1 MNLPFRLHHRPR
13 RVRLI
18 AAAGALVA
26 TGLLA
31 WLAVALLTGPQTP
44 KIVANN
50 ISRNFR
56 ACLVNDQQDAT
67 MAQPVWSSLQNAAS
81 GAAIN
86 AQRIQVPKGST
97 AASLPYVN
105 SLVQRKCGLII
116 SVGPGLHEAVAT
128 AAQHNPH
135 QRFITMGPSVK
146 LPNVRSYS
154 PTDRSAVISAVQQ
167 AARPRSAHRT

>member
-1 MNLPFRLHHRPR
+1 M
-13 RVRLI
+13 
-18 AAAGALVA
+18 AAIGTLVT
-26 TGLLA
+26 TGLLV
-31 WLAVALLTGPQTP
+31 WISVAMLTAPRTP
-44 KIVANN
+44 KVVANN

-56 ACLVNDQQDAT
+56 ACLVNDQQDAA

-86 AQRIQVPKGST
+86 AQHIQVPKDAKT
-97 AASLPYVN
+97 ASLPYIN

-116 SVGPGLHEAVAT
+116 SVGPGLQQAMIT
-128 AAQHNPH
+128 AARNNPH

-146 LPNVRSYS
+146 LPNVHSFP

-167 AARPRSAHRT
+167 ASRPRPSHRT

>member
-13 RVRLI
+13 RVRL
-18 AAAGALVA
+18 AAGAGALVA

-31 WLAVALLTGPQTP
+31 WISVALLTSPHTP

-56 ACLVNDQQDAT
+56 ACLVNDQQDAA
-67 MAQPVWSSLQNAAS
+67 MAQPVWSSLQSAAA

-86 AQRIQVPKGST
+86 AQHVQIPTGGT

-116 SVGPGLHEAVAT
+116 SVGPGLHQAVTT
-128 AAQHNPH
+128 AARHNPH

-146 LPNVRSYS
+146 LPNVRSFS

-167 AARPRSAHRT
+167 AARPRPSHRT